1 MNGNKGKYK
10 SALLN
15 NAKWREIISIL
26 AKHLKYPIEVAYID
40 KEKYTIGFIPAEE
53 KLMEDYIVDPGF
65 LTGPTPYEYLYAV
78 RIPHINEYSGKIEGL
93 KSISKD
99 DSDNILRDL
108 ESLGQLPIEIT
119 DQYITIKGYSK

>member
-1 MNGNKGKYK
+1 MNGYKGKYK

-15 NAKWREIISIL
+15 NTKWREIISIL

-40 KEKYTIGFIPAEE
+40 TEKYTIGFIPAEE

-65 LTGPTPYEYLYAV
+65 LTAPTPYEYLYAV
-78 RIPHINEYSGKIEGL
+78 RIPHVNEYSGKIEGL
-93 KSISKD
+93 KTISED
-99 DSDNILRDL
+99 DSDNLLRDL

>member
-1 MNGNKGKYK
+1 MNGNKSKYK

-15 NAKWREIISIL
+15 NTKWREIISIL

-53 KLMEDYIVDPGF
+53 KLMESYIVDPGF

-78 RIPHINEYSGKIEGL
+78 RIPHINKYSGKIEGL

-99 DSDNILRDL
+99 DSDNLLRDL